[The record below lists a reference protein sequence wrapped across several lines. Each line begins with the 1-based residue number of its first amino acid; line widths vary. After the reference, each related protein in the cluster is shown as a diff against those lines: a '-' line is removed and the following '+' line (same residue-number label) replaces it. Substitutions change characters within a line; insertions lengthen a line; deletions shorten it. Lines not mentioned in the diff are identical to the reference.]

1 MFLNG
6 RKKYENGLY
15 KDAVNKLELYE
26 RRMEDI
32 RRTHDRYVEKIKSDT
47 TLHNIQKQRKI
58 RKADKDMYQELSSI
72 NEERKNFCEKN
83 GIEKKKKKGDSI
95 LRTGKWGYKH

>member
-6 RKKYENGLY
+6 RKKYENGLN
-15 KDAVNKLELYE
+15 KDAVNKLESYE

-32 RRTHDRYVEKIKSDT
+32 RRTHDRYVEEIKSDT

-72 NEERKNFCEKN
+72 NEERKVFCEKN
-83 GIEKKKKKGDSI
+83 GIKKKKKKGDSI
-95 LRTGKWGYKH
+95 LRTGKWGYKY